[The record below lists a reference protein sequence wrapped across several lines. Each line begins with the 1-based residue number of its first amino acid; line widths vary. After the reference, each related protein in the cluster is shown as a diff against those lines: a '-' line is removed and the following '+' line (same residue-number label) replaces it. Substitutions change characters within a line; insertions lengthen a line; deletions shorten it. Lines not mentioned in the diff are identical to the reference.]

1 MNQKN
6 QLNNNQNKPKNTKKR
21 FLILIISGIIAIFLL
36 IAIILFIKKSKHK
49 NQQEQTASENDKQ
62 PPSEQEINPETNQPT
77 QEISP
82 TDKEQCPYLN
92 EQNLINK
99 KSLCE
104 MSLWNDNQKSN
115 EDLIKWRQIPQEY
128 IIKLWKKGY
137 HWNDILQLWD
147 WNLPPEIIPNLKAE
161 KSIGVINTLSY
172 LLGIPCS
179 VIEKWKTMSEE
190 EKNAWKKKMENEELG
205 ISSKTILIARKSS
218 TPTINFD
225 RKIHGAS
232 PYGNTLKYVEKLV
245 KFAFQQENINS
256 NNYEISVLSCIG
268 AENFGKEG
276 DIQYGNVIGKSIG
289 VAYYLGLLGTIHQK
303 PINQAVAATGVVN
316 LKERKGKINEQEVNL
331 PAGVVLTIAGLRG
344 KTIAATEK
352 GISRLVLSKY
362 QSSPNLLSR
371 EIKNRDEK
379 RKEWKKA
386 EDYQQV
392 VYPEIKQKLTVNFA
406 ENTTELRKLLLGGG
420 LS

>member
-6 QLNNNQNKPKNTKKR
+6 QLNNNKNTKKR
-21 FLILIISGIIAIFLL
+21 FFIIIISGIIAMFLL
-36 IAIILFIKKSKHK
+36 IAIVLFAKKSNHK
-49 NQQEQTASENDKQ
+49 AQEPTTSENNNQ
-62 PPSEQEINPETNQPT
+62 PAIEKETNPETNQPA

-82 TDKEQCPYLN
+82 ADKEQCPYLN

-99 KSLCE
+99 KGLCE
-104 MSLWNDNQKSN
+104 MPLWNDNQKSN

-137 HWNDILQLWD
+137 HWNDILQLWG

-179 VIEKWKTMSEE
+179 VIEKRKTMSEE

-205 ISSKTILIARKSS
+205 VSNKAIFIVRKSS
-218 TPTINFD
+218 SPTINFD

-289 VAYYLGLLGTIHQK
+289 VAYYLGLLSAIHQK

-331 PAGVVLTIAGLRG
+331 SAGAVLPIAGLRG
-344 KTIAATEK
+344 KTIAGTEK
-352 GISRLVLSKY
+352 GVSRLVLSKY
-362 QSSPNLLSR
+362 NSSPNLLSQESR
-371 EIKNRDEK
+371 KS
-379 RKEWKKA
+379 KEWIKA
-386 EDYQQV
+386 EDYQSV
-392 VYPEIKQKLTVNFA
+392 VFYPEIKQKLTVNFV
-406 ENTTELRKLLLGGG
+406 ENTTELRKLLLGGE